1 MNDRRPLVSVEGEKV
16 ALGPMNRDLIPRYQ
30 AWINDVE
37 TLKYLANI
45 NRPLT
50 LDEETAWFDGLS
62 SKSDTVSF
70 TIYALPEYLPAGIV
84 NLLHIDH
91 GNRRCELGIMI
102 GEAGMRGNGLG
113 TESVRLAVDYAFH
126 VLNLHSVMLET
137 YEFNIAGLK
146 AYARAGFREIGRRRE
161 ARYHAERYWD
171 VVMMDVLVSEF
182 ESPRLKAIAQ
192 P

>member
-1 MNDRRPLVSVEGEKV
+1 MHERPAIISVEGEKV
-16 ALGPMNRDLIPRYQ
+16 ALGPMVRDLIPRYQ
-30 AWINDVE
+30 AWINDVA
-37 TLKYLANI
+37 TLKFLANI

-50 LDEETAWFDGLS
+50 LDEETAWFDGLANR
-62 SKSDTVSF
+62 SDMVSF
-70 TIYALPEYLPAGIV
+70 TIYALPHYLPTGIV
-84 NLLHIDH
+84 NLLHVDH
-91 GNRRCELGIMI
+91 VNRRCELGIMI

-137 YEFNIAGLK
+137 YEFNLAGLT
-146 AYARAGFREIGRRRE
+146 AYTRAGFREIGRRRE
-161 ARYHAERYWD
+161 ARYHAERFWD

>member
-1 MNDRRPLVSVEGEKV
+1 MHERPAIVSVEGEKV
-16 ALGPMNRDLIPRYQ
+16 ALGPLVRGLIPRYQ
-30 AWINDVE
+30 AWINNVE
-37 TLKYLANI
+37 TLKYLAAV

-50 LDEETAWFDGLS
+50 LDEETAWYDDLS
-62 SKSDTVSF
+62 KQSDIVSF
-70 TIYALPEYLPAGIV
+70 TIYALPDYLPVGIV
-84 NLLHIDH
+84 TLLHIDF
-91 GNRRCELGIMI
+91 GNRRCDLGIMI
-102 GEAGMRGNGLG
+102 GEVDMRGKGLG

-137 YEFNIAGLK
+137 YEFNLAGIK
-146 AYARAGFREIGRRRE
+146 AYTRAGFREIGRRRE